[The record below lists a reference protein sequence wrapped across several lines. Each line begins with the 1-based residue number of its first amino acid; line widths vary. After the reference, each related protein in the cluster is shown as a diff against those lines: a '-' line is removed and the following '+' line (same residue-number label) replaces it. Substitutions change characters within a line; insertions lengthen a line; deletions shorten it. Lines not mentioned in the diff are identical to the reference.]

1 VGVPA
6 PAGALLALLP
16 VFMSFE
22 GHVDSSAAPM
32 IVALYLGLI
41 GAAMVSR
48 LPTISPKSILV
59 PREKIIWILIAAPGI
74 AGMMLTRFWL
84 SMILIDLIYVGTLGW
99 SLVSALK
106 KKRARG
112 GSGSH

>member
-1 VGVPA
+1 
-6 PAGALLALLP
+6 
-16 VFMSFE
+16 
-22 GHVDSSAAPM
+22 M